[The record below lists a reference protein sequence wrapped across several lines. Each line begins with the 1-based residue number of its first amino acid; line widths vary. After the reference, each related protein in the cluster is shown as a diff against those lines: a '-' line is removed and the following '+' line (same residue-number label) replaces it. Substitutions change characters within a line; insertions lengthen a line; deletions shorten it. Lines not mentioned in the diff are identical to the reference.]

1 MITSGLFSSATD
13 MWETPQNFFDELDK
27 EFHFSCDVCATRE
40 NAKCAKF
47 YTPEQDGLK
56 QTWGG
61 GILWMNPP
69 YGREIGKWV
78 KKASESNA
86 TVVCLLPA
94 RTDTRWFH
102 DYIYGKAEIRFVRGR
117 LKFGGS
123 KNSAPFPSMVVIFRG
138 AKD

>member
-1 MITSGLFSSATD
+1 MITRGLFSSATD

-56 QTWGG
+56 QTWEGT
-61 GILWMNPP
+61 LWMNPP

-102 DYIYGKAEIRFVRGR
+102 DYVYGKAEIRFVRGR
-117 LKFGGS
+117 LKFG
-123 KNSAPFPSMVVIFRG
+123 A
-138 AKD
+138 AKTARHSQAWW